1 MFDDKEKNCNNKKIK
16 SKCNFCYV
24 IGPTGPTGI
33 SPSLSIGTVTTG
45 APGTE
50 ASASITGNSPDYVLN
65 LTIPE
70 GPTGPAN
77 SGVYGRKYST
87 AGDTVALETNIAQ
100 NLPLGSNGP
109 SSGIT
114 TATQNALTITEDGT
128 YKVDYY
134 FSGSSSVN
142 SNLTVEVKQGA
153 VPIGSSSIVKSV
165 TANQINDFVGSTIN
179 SFNAGDKISL
189 IITSS
194 AAATISPGSGT
205 NTYLNI
211 VKLS

>member
-70 GPTGPAN
+70 GPTGPT
-77 SGVYGRKYST
+77 GPQGLQGLQGIQGPT
-87 AGDTVALETNIAQ
+87 ARCN
-100 NLPLGSNGP
+100 
-109 SSGIT
+109 
-114 TATQNALTITEDGT
+114 
-128 YKVDYY
+128 K
-134 FSGSSSVN
+134 
-142 SNLTVEVKQGA
+142 
-153 VPIGSSSIVKSV
+153 SSIYIFKW
-165 TANQINDFVGSTIN
+165 
-179 SFNAGDKISL
+179 
-189 IITSS
+189 
-194 AAATISPGSGT
+194 
-205 NTYLNI
+205 
-211 VKLS
+211 